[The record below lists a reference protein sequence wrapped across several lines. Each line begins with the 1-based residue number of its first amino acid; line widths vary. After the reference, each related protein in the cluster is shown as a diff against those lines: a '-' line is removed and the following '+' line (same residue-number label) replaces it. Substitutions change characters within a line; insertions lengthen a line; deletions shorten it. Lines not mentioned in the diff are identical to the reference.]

1 MSKVKILVVEDEII
15 IADNLCDILEDLGY
29 EVLEPAISYTEALER
44 LKEEEPDLAL
54 LDIQL
59 AGNRD
64 GIDLAWKIKD
74 DFNIPFIFLTSN
86 ADAATVDRAK
96 KVNPPAYLLKPF
108 DKNDLYTSIE
118 IALFNYSNSTTAQPN
133 ESLSEESTSEDIIL
147 KDAIFVKHKQLF
159 KKVKFSDI
167 LFIQSEH
174 VYVKIISANQQEYL
188 IRSSL
193 LKIEERLPNHF
204 LKVHRSYIVNLHCVD
219 AVGNINL
226 KIGKHEIP
234 FGKGYRAELL
244 NRIDIL
250 KN

>member
-1 MSKVKILVVEDEII
+1 MSKVKILIVEDEII

-44 LKEEEPDLAL
+44 LEEEQPDLAL

-64 GIDLAWKIKD
+64 GIDLAWKIRD
-74 DFNIPFIFLTSN
+74 DYNIPFIFLTSN
-86 ADAATVDRAK
+86 ADPATVNRAK

-108 DKNDLYTSIE
+108 NKNDLYTSIE
-118 IALFNYSNSTTAQPN
+118 IALFNYSKSTTAQPN
-133 ESLSEESTSEDIIL
+133 EMLSEEAANEDIIL
-147 KDAIFVKHKQLF
+147 KDALFVKHKQLF
-159 KKVKFSDI
+159 QKVKFSDI

-193 LKIEERLPNHF
+193 SNLEERLPKYF
-204 LKVHRSYIVNLHCVD
+204 LKVQRSYIVNLHSID
-219 AVGNINL
+219 AVGHLNL
-226 KIGKHEIP
+226 KIGQHEIP

-244 NRIDIL
+244 NKIDIL
-250 KN
+250 KG